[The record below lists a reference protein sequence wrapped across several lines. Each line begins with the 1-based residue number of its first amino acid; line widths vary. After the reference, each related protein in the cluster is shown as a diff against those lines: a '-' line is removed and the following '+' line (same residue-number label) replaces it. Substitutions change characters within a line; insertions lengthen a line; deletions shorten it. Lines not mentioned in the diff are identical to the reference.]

1 MSRLQSTFVVGLHL
15 IIRGGIQVK
24 VRSGPETIAE
34 CQEKIDRA
42 KYGDDPVEIHSN
54 EVLKACQ
61 VGLGCMGVIYS
72 ITYKCVPMYNLEE
85 IRKTEQVSWP
95 ETTTTEDDESDNDG
109 DDALMGKKLQLGEV
123 LEKFAEMYKTK
134 DAEYFSF
141 FVNPYP
147 LGPR

>member
-1 MSRLQSTFVVGLHL
+1 MSRLQSSFVVGLHL

-24 VRSGPETIAE
+24 VRGGPETIAD
-34 CQEKIDRA
+34 CQAKIDRA
-42 KYGDDPVEIHSN
+42 KYGDDPVEIKSS

-72 ITYKCVPMYNLEE
+72 ITYSCVPKYKLEE

-95 ETTTTEDDESDNDG
+95 EATTTEDVS
-109 DDALMGKKLQLGEV
+109 MGEKLQLRGV
-123 LEKFAEMYKTK
+123 LKKFADMYETK

-147 LGPR
+147 QGPG

>member
-24 VRSGPETIAE
+24 VRGGPETIAD
-34 CQEKIDRA
+34 CQAKIDSAR
-42 KYGDDPVEIHSN
+42 YGDVPIEIKSS

-72 ITYKCVPMYNLEE
+72 ITYSCVPKYNLEE

-95 ETTTTEDDESDNDG
+95 ETTTTEDDNDG
-109 DDALMGKKLQLGEV
+109 EREKKLQLGEV
-123 LEKFAEMYKTK
+123 LENFAKMYKTK
-134 DAEYFSF
+134 NAEYFSF
-141 FVNPYP
+141 FVNPYRQ
-147 LGPR
+147 GPG

>member
-24 VRSGPETIAE
+24 VRGGPETIAD

-72 ITYKCVPMYNLEE
+72 ITYRCVPMYNLEE

-95 ETTTTEDDESDNDG
+95 ETTTTEDDNDG
-109 DDALMGKKLQLGEV
+109 DNASMGKKLQLGEV
-123 LEKFAEMYKTK
+123 LEKFAEMYKTE

-141 FVNPYP
+141 FVNPYRQ
-147 LGPR
+147 GPG

>member
-1 MSRLQSTFVVGLHL
+1 MSHLQSTFVVGLHL

-24 VRSGPETIAE
+24 VRGGPETIAD
-34 CQEKIDRA
+34 CQEKINRA
-42 KYGDDPVEIHSN
+42 KYGDDPVEIHSD

-72 ITYKCVPMYNLEE
+72 ITYSCVPMYNLEE

-95 ETTTTEDDESDNDG
+95 EVTTTEDDEGDNDS
-109 DDALMGKKLQLGEV
+109 DDDLRERKLQLREV
-123 LEKFAEMYKTK
+123 LDKFAEMYKTE

-147 LGPR
+147 LGTR

>member
-24 VRSGPETIAE
+24 VRGGPETIADCE
-34 CQEKIDRA
+34 AKIDGA
-42 KYGDDPVEIHSN
+42 KYGDDPVEIKSS

-72 ITYKCVPMYNLEE
+72 ITYSCVPMYELEE
-85 IRKTEQVSWP
+85 IRRTEQVSWP
-95 ETTTTEDDESDNDG
+95 EVTTEDEEGNNDG

-123 LEKFAEMYKTK
+123 LEKFAKMYKTK

-147 LGPR
+147 QGPR

>member
-24 VRSGPETIAE
+24 VRGGPETIAD
-34 CQEKIDRA
+34 CQAKIDSAR
-42 KYGDDPVEIHSN
+42 YGDVPIEIKSS

-72 ITYKCVPMYNLEE
+72 ITYGCVPKYNLEE

-95 ETTTTEDDESDNDG
+95 EATTTEDVS
-109 DDALMGKKLQLGEV
+109 MGEKLQLRGV
-123 LEKFAEMYKTK
+123 LKKFADMYKTK

-141 FVNPYP
+141 FVNPY
-147 LGPR
+147 LQGPG

>member
-1 MSRLQSTFVVGLHL
+1 MSRLQSSFVVGLHL

-24 VRSGPETIAE
+24 VRGGPETIAD
-34 CQEKIDRA
+34 CQAKIDSAR
-42 KYGDDPVEIHSN
+42 YGDVPIEIKSS

-72 ITYKCVPMYNLEE
+72 ITYSCVPKYNLEE

-95 ETTTTEDDESDNDG
+95 EATTTEDVS
-109 DDALMGKKLQLGEV
+109 MGEKLQLRRV
-123 LEKFAEMYKTK
+123 LKKFADMYKTK

-147 LGPR
+147 QGPG